1 VLFCNLFKSPS
12 VKPSMSPLE
21 YHVLLALAGGPLHGY
36 AIKDAV
42 AEESSGTLTP
52 LPGTLYRVVARLLST
67 RLVIE
72 TDQPSGA
79 APHPG
84 LERRYY
90 KLSAPGRRALE
101 AEARRLKR
109 AATMAEKRLGLVPG
123 RS

>member
-1 VLFCNLFKSPS
+1 
-12 VKPSMSPLE
+12 MSPLE

-42 AEESSGTLTP
+42 ADESSGTLTP
-52 LPGTLYRVVARLLST
+52 LPGTLYRVIARLLST
-67 RLVIE
+67 RLVLE
-72 TDQPSGA
+72 TDEPAGA
-79 APHPG
+79 PPHPG

-90 KLSAPGRRALE
+90 KLSAAGRRALE

-109 AATMAEKRLGLVPG
+109 AATMAEKRLGLAPG

>member
-1 VLFCNLFKSPS
+1 
-12 VKPSMSPLE
+12 MSPLE
-21 YHVLLALAGGPLHGY
+21 YHVLLALASGSLHGY

-52 LPGTLYRVVARLLST
+52 LAGTLYRVIARMLST
-67 RLVIE
+67 RLVAE
-72 TDQPSGA
+72 TEAPRGMT
-79 APHPG
+79 PHPG

-90 KLSAPGRRALE
+90 KLTAAGRRALE

-109 AATMAEKRLGLVPG
+109 AATMAEKRLGLAAG